1 MGTRISISR
10 LFYLEQSSVSK
21 LNLRFS
27 KLPTWCLSVWGHLLN
42 LSSIKLRWPSM
53 QTFKLLFKMR
63 CPFIFKHSLQLSFP
77 ASVPLLSLPLS
88 LGCRSPPSHF
98 QRSNSIP
105 VSSWRDPWSPQRKVT
120 LQTHSP
126 HLPCV
131 LKILPLYFWYL
142 FLSILFWMYASMHIW
157 LSFCLALLQD
167 VKIL

>member
-98 QRSNSIP
+98 K
-105 VSSWRDPWSPQRKVT
+105 DPIQFQFLHEEILDLLRGKW
-120 LQTHSP
+120 HSK
-126 HLPCV
+126 H
-131 LKILPLYFWYL
+131 ILPTFPAYWKYCLFTSDICS
-142 FLSILFWMYASMHIW
+142 FLSYSECMHQCIYG
-157 LSFCLALLQD
+157 FPFA
-167 VKIL
+167 